1 MIGSSHLP
9 PGDSGDG
16 RLKDEEI
23 SRRGRQRVH
32 NRYSLVPGR
41 PSCWRPQLQRPPR
54 TPWPPRHCGWTFPL
68 AERPPRVAAP
78 RHAISLPRWSRLCW
92 ATLRRLGPGRRFGGP
107 GASRGD
113 TAGAVCRAF
122 DQRTCP
128 RSEVLVSA
136 NTQLSE
142 SGWFTYGDRAA
153 RLADRGTIVS
163 DRSLMTRSNEAFGTR
178 VLLRSSSQVSCRSR
192 STRRLLDRRARA
204 RAGRNA
210 ARAATA
216 SSKQPPSALW
226 DRPTSR
232 SRRRRAASN
241 AVLEMRE
248 SPERDR
254 NVRSLLVSEQHA
266 SAETVRRLAFD
277 ASAW

>member
-1 MIGSSHLP
+1 MVNGVLTPLQACPYMSNPRRARSPIEPRRYGSCRYRRGLSRALRAYGPPPPERRTAGRRKPQGCLKELGSAKLGDARRCPPAPTADWRTKMYLPNWFRPLGSMIGSSHLP

-41 PSCWRPQLQRPPR
+41 PSCRRPQLQRPPR

-78 RHAISLPRWSRLCW
+78 RYAISVPRWSRLRW

-136 NTQLSE
+136 NTQ
-142 SGWFTYGDRAA
+142 
-153 RLADRGTIVS
+153 
-163 DRSLMTRSNEAFGTR
+163 
-178 VLLRSSSQVSCRSR
+178 
-192 STRRLLDRRARA
+192 
-204 RAGRNA
+204 
-210 ARAATA
+210 
-216 SSKQPPSALW
+216 P
-226 DRPTSR
+226 
-232 SRRRRAASN
+232 
-241 AVLEMRE
+241 
-248 SPERDR
+248 
-254 NVRSLLVSEQHA
+254 
-266 SAETVRRLAFD
+266 
-277 ASAW
+277 